1 MVTKQVERG
10 GLVGSLQRTWQFL
23 EAVNVELRKIT
34 WPTRPELM
42 ETTKRITMLAV
53 AIGIL
58 IGIMDWVLQK
68 ILVDGIA
75 AIAR

>member
-1 MVTKQVERG
+1 MTTTQVERS
-10 GLVGSLQRTWQFL
+10 GLVGKLQRAWQFL

-34 WPTRPELM
+34 WPTRPELI
-42 ETTKRITMLAV
+42 ETTKRITMLAI
-53 AIGIL
+53 AIGVL